1 MYAEPAKENSEK
13 TCRHLR
19 LERSTRHIGVVVRLL
34 IALLLI
40 GLLLIALLLIRLLL
54 IALLLIRLL
63 LIGLLLLRLL
73 LIALLLI
80 GLLLER
86 LLLERLLLER
96 LLLSFR
102 LCLSLN
108 FGLIVNNLCF
118 LRSNFGRSAAGRADR
133 QMIAENI
140 SAVFASV
147 IHNYSSFHQKCN

>member
-54 IALLLIRLL
+54 I
-63 LIGLLLLRLL
+63 G
-73 LIALLLI
+73 
-80 GLLLER
+80 